1 MELRA
6 RLTAK
11 EGRKFAFT
19 LGIAFAVIGFLFAW
33 RWGHSVGLVLWIIS
47 GVLMISGVL
56 IPTRLGGVSRMWLA
70 LGEAISK
77 VTSPIIMAIMY
88 YLILTPVGFLMR
100 LSGKNPL
107 RHKEHDGG
115 YWLPTKKSRIED
127 LENQF

>member
-1 MELRA
+1 MEIRT

-33 RWGHSVGLVLWIIS
+33 RWGQSIGLVLW
-47 GVLMISGVL
+47 MISGALVVAGIF
-56 IPTRLGGVSRMWLA
+56 IPTQLGGVSRMWMA
-70 LGEAISK
+70 FGEAISK
-77 VTSPIIMAIMY
+77 VTSPIIMAIMF
-88 YLILTPVGFLMR
+88 YLLLTPAGFLMR

-107 RHKEHDGG
+107 RHKEHNKG
-115 YWLPTKKSRIED
+115 YWLPAKKSKIED